1 MAVYRHIHI
10 EFWQDGFVL
19 DLTPEEKY
27 FYMYLMTNSK
37 TSQCGIYE
45 LPKRIMETETGYNR
59 ETVEKLLSRFKE
71 YGKII
76 YCEDTK
82 EIFLLNWMKH
92 NKANSPKVKKCIE
105 KELSKI
111 KNRDFV
117 GIFLDVCKEINY
129 SIDTLSIDYGE
140 KEKEKEKQKEKQ
152 KEKEKYKEKKE
163 DEKNTV
169 GMYVKNNIGDYAKI
183 FEENIGLI
191 NGIARDWLVEVSE
204 TIDVRLFKR
213 AMEIATNNG
222 SCNMGYVNG
231 IFKQWRSNNIKTLE
245 DLNAY
250 KLSKEQKGR
259 DSNGGYKRSIDE
271 EEQGLY
277 RKPTEEELNEFRK
290 FLEENTKL

>member
-76 YCEDTK
+76 YCEETK

-129 SIDTLSIDYGE
+129 SIDTLSIDYG
-140 KEKEKEKQKEKQ
+140 EKEKEKQKEKQ

-245 DLNAY
+245 DLNSL
-250 KLSKEQKGR
+250 KLSKEKKGR
-259 DSNGGYKRSIDE
+259 DKNGYYKRSVDE
-271 EEQGLY
+271 KEQGLY

>member
-76 YCEDTK
+76 YCEETK

-152 KEKEKYKEKKE
+152 KEKEE
-163 DEKNTV
+163 DEKINV

-191 NGIARDWLVEVSE
+191 NGIS
-204 TIDVRLFKR
+204 
-213 AMEIATNNG
+213 
-222 SCNMGYVNG
+222 
-231 IFKQWRSNNIKTLE
+231 
-245 DLNAY
+245 
-250 KLSKEQKGR
+250 
-259 DSNGGYKRSIDE
+259 
-271 EEQGLY
+271 
-277 RKPTEEELNEFRK
+277 
-290 FLEENTKL
+290 